1 MKKIILAMAVC
12 HLVSGVHSQ
21 TDVIALK
28 SHSGDLTNLHQET
41 SSFGLNDITFVDSVI
56 YIGGDCIVEV
66 KSIWNNSRIHDT
78 ICNNSYFKEHGYA
91 LREVKKYYSES
102 TVFVGFKTESG
113 EAGAF
118 KNREKQNRIPI
129 FVGLVLL
136 SFFGYM
142 FFPALR
148 RK

>member
-1 MKKIILAMAVC
+1 MKKIILVIALCNLFNV
-12 HLVSGVHSQ
+12 VHSQ

-28 SHSGDLTNLHQET
+28 SHSGDLANIHQET

-66 KSIWNNSRIHDT
+66 KSIWDNSRIHDT
-78 ICNNSYFKEHGYA
+78 ICNNLHFKEHGYA
-91 LREVKKYYSES
+91 LREIKKYYPGR

-113 EAGAF
+113 EVGGF
-118 KNREKQNRIPI
+118 KNKEKQNRIPI
-129 FVGLVLL
+129 FVGLILL
-136 SFFGYM
+136 SFLGYM
-142 FFPALR
+142 FVPALG